1 MIKEAYVSFEVAKL
15 LEEKGFE
22 IDTNKDYWKI
32 GEDGTMYFMCSIGA
46 YTSNP
51 NNKLAFYRPE
61 NSYPCPTLQMAMAWL
76 REKDISIEPSALNA
90 HSWAYTIYKLLNN
103 KVKEL
108 YNDGGF
114 DSYEDA
120 VEAALKYCLENLF
133 DLINKSYGT
142 RKQT

>member
-1 MIKEAYVSFEVAKL
+1 MIKEAYCSFEVAKL

-61 NSYPCPTLQMAMAWL
+61 NSYPCPTIQMAMKWL
-76 REKDISIEPSALNA
+76 REVHNINIDIVSIWNQKRFEYQVFVVTPEN
-90 HSWAYTIYKLLNN
+90 
-103 KVKEL
+103 VKHC
-108 YNDGGF
+108 YID
-114 DSYEDA
+114 DKSYLDYEQA
-120 VEAALKYCLENLF
+120 CEAAIKYCLENL
-133 DLINKSYGT
+133 I
-142 RKQT
+142 